1 MSQPVLV
8 HRSDTNSRQNTI
20 KQISERAEGEG
31 WQQVLI
37 FPEGTCTNRQCLI
50 TFRLGAFHPC
60 VPVQPVIIR
69 YDNNIDTITWTWE
82 GIGAVRSIVYSLC
95 QFYCKCS
102 IEYLDPYVPSEEEKK
117 NPILFANNVRRVMAD
132 KLGVE
137 TTDSNY
143 YDYLKIEK
151 CQKTLKKI
159 QKLQRK
165 LEMPII
171 DLTKDISS
179 QQVMS
184 EELSSRLSSLGEA
197 SEEVKTVE
205 ELCGGGTKDLR
216 NLRLIALIATSENS
230 FESFLENIFTLYD
243 SDLGEERIS
252 IETMES
258 ILQTLLYLT
267 SKEAKEMKDATE
279 NNGTVT
285 KDDLKQYLLNKKP
298 NFVKLVR
305 CWEGGLSSN
314 HDILAISAQLS
325 KRMERVAD
333 AGSHLLSSGLNDGLA
348 SVKASRE
355 KMSEAFSS
363 AVTSI
368 HKRTGS
374 RTESISQTGDS
385 GDKKHD

>member
-1 MSQPVLV
+1 
-8 HRSDTNSRQNTI
+8 
-20 KQISERAEGEG
+20 
-31 WQQVLI
+31 
-37 FPEGTCTNRQCLI
+37 
-50 TFRLGAFHPC
+50 
-60 VPVQPVIIR
+60 
-69 YDNNIDTITWTWE
+69 
-82 GIGAVRSIVYSLC
+82 
-95 QFYCKCS
+95 
-102 IEYLDPYVPSEEEKK
+102 
-117 NPILFANNVRRVMAD
+117 MAD

-179 QQVMS
+179 QQVVS
-184 EELSSRLSSLGEA
+184 EELSSRLSSLGES

-205 ELCGGGTKDLR
+205 ELCGGETKDLR

-298 NFVKLVR
+298 NFVK
-305 CWEGGLSSN
+305 
-314 HDILAISAQLS
+314 
-325 KRMERVAD
+325 
-333 AGSHLLSSGLNDGLA
+333 
-348 SVKASRE
+348 
-355 KMSEAFSS
+355 
-363 AVTSI
+363 VT
-368 HKRTGS
+368 
-374 RTESISQTGDS
+374 
-385 GDKKHD
+385 